1 MGASSPKIE
10 YNPPITIILNQTV
23 KVVHSNEQK
32 DNMDMDPS
40 PAAGQNVEAK
50 AVINGKKRHVD
61 LKNVKDIQIEN
72 DVNNSEIKN
81 EKNKSL
87 KEEIIDNSV
96 KKSNNQDLNEFSI
109 FNNNNSNNNIKSDF
123 DKQKNNG
130 SKNDKVNR
138 NINDDSG
145 HQLNRPPTDFGGEDK
160 DEGNNHATKGG
171 DVAPN
176 IEGKNKIDDE
186 EKKKYIISTD
196 TYQTDTNN
204 KNINEGSGFYKY
216 YNNNPSDSQLSI
228 SNSRIN
234 KDEDDDNIKDKLA
247 QSYSGI
253 NKGFFLLFLQI
264 GNHKAEH
271 FRVRGAT
278 TLKMILK
285 SYLKNKSEE
294 PGKINDIKLYH
305 EDKPLDLNKSIENL
319 NLGNLS
325 LITDKMNNSVNNEKI
340 I

>member
-1 MGASSPKIE
+1 MGASSPKTE
-10 YNPPITIILNQTV
+10 YNPPITIILKQTL
-23 KVVHSNEQK
+23 KVPPNNEQK

-40 PAAGQNVEAK
+40 PAANQNLEAI
-50 AVINGKKRHVD
+50 AVINGKKRNVN
-61 LKNVKDIQIEN
+61 LKIEKDIQVEN
-72 DVNNSEIKN
+72 EVNNSEIKN
-81 EKNKSL
+81 ENNKSL

-96 KKSNNQDLNEFSI
+96 KKSNNQGINEFSI
-109 FNNNNSNNNIKSDF
+109 FNNNNIKSDF
-123 DKQKNNG
+123 DKQKNNEN
-130 SKNDKVNR
+130 KKDKVNR
-138 NINDDSG
+138 NKNDDND

-160 DEGNNHATKGG
+160 DEGNNHVTKGG
-171 DVAPN
+171 GDVPN

-186 EKKKYIISTD
+186 KKKKYIISTN
-196 TYQTDTNN
+196 TNQTDTNN
-204 KNINEGSGFYKY
+204 LNINEGSGFYKD
-216 YNNNPSDSQLSI
+216 YNYNYQSDSQLSI
-228 SNSRIN
+228 SNSNNKIN
-234 KDEDDDNIKDKLA
+234 KDKDDDNMKDKLA

-305 EDKPLDLNKSIENL
+305 EDKSLDLNKSIENL

-325 LITDKMNNSVNNEKI
+325 LITDKMNNSVNNDKI

>member
-10 YNPPITIILNQTV
+10 YNPPITIVMNQTV

-40 PAAGQNVEAK
+40 PAADQNVEAI

-61 LKNVKDIQIEN
+61 LKIVKDIQIEN

-87 KEEIIDNSV
+87 KEEIIDDSV
-96 KKSNNQDLNEFSI
+96 KKSNNQDINEFSI
-109 FNNNNSNNNIKSDF
+109 FNNNNNNIKSDF

-264 GNHKAEH
+264 GNHKAEYFH
-271 FRVRGAT
+271 VRGAT

-294 PGKINDIKLYH
+294 PGKINDINLYH
-305 EDKPLDLNKSIENL
+305 EDRLLELNKSIENL
-319 NLGNLS
+319 NLSNLS
-325 LITDKMNNSVNNEKI
+325 LITDKMNNSVNNDKI